1 MGKVRNVR
9 FCIKCFI
16 FGEHKL
22 NVMKNRGRSFDSV
35 QSYSLLLTE
44 FVLFFVSFETFFF
57 FSDQASAV
65 AQSKSKT
72 PGGGIRRT
80 MK

>member
-1 MGKVRNVR
+1 MPTIRKWGRIRDVR

-44 FVLFFVSFETFFF
+44 SVLFFFVSFETFFF
-57 FSDQASAV
+57 KR
-65 AQSKSKT
+65 AQLHKVRVRLREA
-72 PGGGIRRT
+72 G
-80 MK
+80 